1 MVNKVLVTTALEDSW
16 PKDPETPVLFLGE
29 WCRLYSRKERW
40 QKMNSEVLSYHWD
53 DRTKLYND
61 YIYINHLYEKCLNC
75 LSEKL
80 NEIHKV
86 DHSVR
91 YWRILIGPWL
101 GQFIQMLF
109 DRWSSLYTVFKEKI
123 DYTIVLSMPESNLI
137 PNDMRHFNDLY
148 IDDKWN
154 HFIYH
159 KILDFSNNHDIKI
172 RINDSNCDSEFNN
185 NIKISR
191 EKSWKVRVIKKI
203 LDSLNKFYSSK
214 YFFIN
219 TYLNIT
225 DQWKLDLMLGQ
236 IPQYRDYLKIISPP
250 INFEKRKWKLKIESI
265 GNEFDLFLENII
277 PKQIPSLYLEGYIK
291 LTEEIKKNNWPDNPK
306 LIWTSNSYNSDD
318 HFKAYCAKKVE
329 NNVKLVIGQHGGHYG
344 IGLWSFSEDHELKIA
359 DRYLSWGWTD
369 DKAEKVRPIGQ
380 FKLKNKIKYVVNNK
394 IVLVT
399 STMPRYSY
407 EMLSATVSRQWLDYL
422 EDQFE
427 FCEKIGN
434 ELRKNLIVRLYQH
447 DYGWNQKERWKDK
460 FPNIELDS
468 GASSIEEIMK
478 ESKIYVSTYN
488 ATTYLEAFAINIP
501 TIIFWNPKHWE
512 IRESA
517 KNIFS
522 ELERVKIFHSNPES
536 AAKHI
541 QNIWSDV
548 DEWWKHDD
556 VQRILMRFNQ
566 KYNRS
571 SSALLELIKNEIEEL
586 V

>member
-1 MVNKVLVTTALEDSW
+1 MPRDHGEAVP
-16 PKDPETPVLFLGE
+16 PK
-29 WCRLYSRKERW
+29 K
-40 QKMNSEVLSYHWD
+40 
-53 DRTKLYND
+53 
-61 YIYINHLYEKCLNC
+61 
-75 LSEKL
+75 
-80 NEIHKV
+80 
-86 DHSVR
+86 
-91 YWRILIGPWL
+91 
-101 GQFIQMLF
+101 
-109 DRWSSLYTVFKEKI
+109 
-123 DYTIVLSMPESNLI
+123 
-137 PNDMRHFNDLY
+137 
-148 IDDKWN
+148 
-154 HFIYH
+154 
-159 KILDFSNNHDIKI
+159 
-172 RINDSNCDSEFNN
+172 
-185 NIKISR
+185 
-191 EKSWKVRVIKKI
+191 
-203 LDSLNKFYSSK
+203 
-214 YFFIN
+214 
-219 TYLNIT
+219 
-225 DQWKLDLMLGQ
+225 
-236 IPQYRDYLKIISPP
+236 
-250 INFEKRKWKLKIESI
+250 
-265 GNEFDLFLENII
+265 
-277 PKQIPSLYLEGYIK
+277 
-291 LTEEIKKNNWPDNPK
+291 
-306 LIWTSNSYNSDD
+306 
-318 HFKAYCAKKVE
+318 
-329 NNVKLVIGQHGGHYG
+329 
-344 IGLWSFSEDHELKIA
+344 
-359 DRYLSWGWTD
+359 
-369 DKAEKVRPIGQ
+369 
-380 FKLKNKIKYVVNNK
+380 K

-427 FCEKIGN
+427 FCEIIGN

-447 DYGWNQKERWKDK
+447 DYGWNQKERWEDK
-460 FPNIELDS
+460 YPNIKLDS

-541 QNIWSDV
+541 QNIWSDI